1 MNDSSARAVTGP
13 AGRPPAPLAWGQAR
27 ARWVLTA
34 TVLGSAL
41 SFLDATVVNIALPS
55 LGADLGAGTA
65 GLTWVVNAY
74 ALTLAAFVLLG
85 GALGDRYGRR
95 RIFLVG
101 VTVFAAASALC
112 GLAPDITVLVLARAA
127 QGVGGALLTPAGL
140 AILQASFAPEDRAR
154 AIGAWSG
161 LTGVA
166 AAVGPFLGGWLVQA
180 VSWRWVFLINL
191 PLALAVVVI
200 SLRCVPESRD
210 PGAAARPDVPGSA
223 LLVLALGSLTYGLTA
238 AAEAGPGAPAP
249 LGLLTGGLV
258 LLAGFLLWERRSR
271 APVLPPAV
279 LRVRLFVV
287 VNAITLLV
295 YAALGAVFFA
305 LVVALQ
311 VGAGFSP
318 LAAGLSLLPV
328 TLLMLVFSAP
338 VGALMSR
345 TGPRPLMT
353 LGPLVAGL
361 GVALLGRIGPGA
373 DYTLDVLVPTTV
385 FGAGLTLIVTPLTA
399 TVLAAL
405 PEEQAGLASG
415 VNNAVARTGGLLA
428 VAALPLLGGL
438 GDGGLAEPERVRDAF
453 VLITRVC
460 AGTLVV
466 GGLLSALLVRTP
478 AEQAAS
484 RAGPPAGRPVPPRA
498 GVAPTH
504 CAVGGPPAALPPTGD
519 PGAAGAA
526 PTHR

>member
-1 MNDSSARAVTGP
+1 
-13 AGRPPAPLAWGQAR
+13 
-27 ARWVLTA
+27 
-34 TVLGSAL
+34 
-41 SFLDATVVNIALPS
+41 
-55 LGADLGAGTA
+55 
-65 GLTWVVNAY
+65 
-74 ALTLAAFVLLG
+74 
-85 GALGDRYGRR
+85 
-95 RIFLVG
+95 
-101 VTVFAAASALC
+101 
-112 GLAPDITVLVLARAA
+112 
-127 QGVGGALLTPAGL
+127 
-140 AILQASFAPEDRAR
+140 
-154 AIGAWSG
+154 
-161 LTGVA
+161 
-166 AAVGPFLGGWLVQA
+166 
-180 VSWRWVFLINL
+180 
-191 PLALAVVVI
+191 
-200 SLRCVPESRD
+200 
-210 PGAAARPDVPGSA
+210 
-223 LLVLALGSLTYGLTA
+223 
-238 AAEAGPGAPAP
+238 APAP

-428 VAALPLLGGL
+428 VAALP
-438 GDGGLAEPERVRDAF
+438 
-453 VLITRVC
+453 
-460 AGTLVV
+460 
-466 GGLLSALLVRTP
+466 
-478 AEQAAS
+478 
-484 RAGPPAGRPVPPRA
+484 
-498 GVAPTH
+498 
-504 CAVGGPPAALPPTGD
+504 
-519 PGAAGAA
+519 
-526 PTHR
+526 